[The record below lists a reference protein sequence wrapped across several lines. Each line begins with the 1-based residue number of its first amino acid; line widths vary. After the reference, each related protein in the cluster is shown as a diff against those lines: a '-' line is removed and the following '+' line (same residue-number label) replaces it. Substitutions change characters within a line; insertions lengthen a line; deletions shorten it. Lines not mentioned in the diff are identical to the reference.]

1 MHKDNAFGEYSLNEK
16 SVTAAIVILLLSLSV
31 SLISITVG
39 AKPSVSIYLSTDKP
53 YYTYGQS
60 GELYVTVRNEG
71 PGPIEI
77 RKITVTFP
85 WFGWYNGGWDGNETR
100 TDIEN
105 NAVAENATSD
115 TFKFTFTIPK
125 EGRGLMGTA
134 NTHVNVEYAWGD
146 ESADEDGF
154 ITIPIET
161 PVTQSPNLTPM
172 LYLMGINTVLLIL
185 VLIGLFFV
193 WGSLRKLTSV
203 PPATG

>member
-1 MHKDNAFGEYSLNEK
+1 MHKDTAFGEYSLSQK
-16 SVTAAIVILLLSLSV
+16 SVTAVIAILLLSLSV
-31 SLISITVG
+31 SLISITAG
-39 AKPSVSIYLSTDKP
+39 ARPNVSIYLSTDKP
-53 YYTYGQS
+53 YYTYGQN

-77 RKITVTFP
+77 RKITVTYS
-85 WFGWYNGGWDGNETR
+85 WFGWYNGGWNGNETR

-115 TFKFTFTIPK
+115 TFKFTFTVPT
-125 EGRGLMGTA
+125 EGRGLMAIADTR
-134 NTHVNVEYAWGD
+134 VNVEYAWGE

-161 PVTQSPNLTPM
+161 PVTQSPNLTLI
-172 LYLMGINTVLLIL
+172 LYLMGISTVLLIL
-185 VLIGLFFV
+185 VLIGLFLV
-193 WGSLRKLTSV
+193 WGSLRKLTSA

>member
-1 MHKDNAFGEYSLNEK
+1 LSKK
-16 SVTAAIVILLLSLSV
+16 SVTAVIAVLLLSLSV
-31 SLISITVG
+31 SMISITAG
-39 AKPSVSIYLSTDKP
+39 ARPNVSIFLSTDKP

-77 RKITVTFP
+77 RKITVTYP
-85 WFGWYNGGWDGNETR
+85 WFGWYNGDWDGNETR

-115 TFKFTFTIPK
+115 TFKFIFTIPT
-125 EGRGLMGTA
+125 EGRGLMGIA
-134 NTHVNVEYAWGD
+134 NTHVNVEYAWGE

-161 PVTQSPNLTPM
+161 PVTQSPNLTTI
-172 LYLMGINTVLLIL
+172 LYLMGIDTILLIL
-185 VLIGLFFV
+185 VIIGLVYV
-193 WGSLRKLTSV
+193 WMRKPTSA
-203 PPATG
+203 PLPSATG